1 MEKEEIE
8 ILIMIVISLIIF
20 LILISTNSIET
31 LLKSYEWFLRKVKI

>member
-8 ILIMIVISLIIF
+8 ILIVIIISLIIF

>member
-8 ILIMIVISLIIF
+8 ILIMIIISLIIF